1 MSPPVACTQRWWGS
15 IIGCS
20 CLFRCDPGAAIP
32 GRGGRDTMLAGGRNP
47 EIDTRG
53 LGRRVLGGC
62 RGEPCAGCDRR
73 QRAHRCRSSPQGG
86 SCNHTRPAW
95 PGSRTAAGRHRS
107 RPGRRRCAA
116 PVRGSGMS
124 SASGRGAARC
134 SISPRNA
141 VPCSAP
147 SQPSKLIRHRSD
159 RGCAAHRPR
168 NRDPQGQQA
177 LVRRDRAPVSQHGS
191 YEPVPRTAYRVEQF
205 LRAQCGNRLAQCV
218 DAAQR
223 RLHTVVG
230 GRSHASILSL
240 YPDKEGPARPQRKK
254 DDTNG
259 QIHRLTVPA
268 PLVIRRKLA
277 DTAARRWRW

>member
-1 MSPPVACTQRWWGS
+1 VTQCWRAVATRKSTPAVSGDE
-15 IIGCS
+15 CS
-20 CLFRCDPGAAIP
+20 ADAEGNRALGATDVNGLTDAVHHHRDDLVIT
-32 GRGGRDTMLAGGRNP
+32 RGQS
-47 EIDTRG
+47 G
-53 LGRRVLGGC
+53 LGRDSRWSS
-62 RGEPCAGCDRR
+62 
-73 QRAHRCRSSPQGG
+73 QISTRAS
-86 SCNHTRPAW
+86 AL
-95 PGSRTAAGRHRS
+95 
-107 RPGRRRCAA
+107 RCAA
-116 PVRGSGMS
+116 VGGSGMS